1 MKPSKAVR
9 KGRKRAA
16 PKDPKTQEDPK
27 TISLQAVA
35 EEPKPKRRY
44 ILLRDVG
51 VLYRP
56 IKKPVTLR
64 LDADVIAWFKKSGRG
79 YQTRIN
85 RALRKMMEDEMKEE
99 KKGIRGMSLAEV
111 AGENGLEHSAPAASM
126 PTRRKPRRVG
136 HSQ

>member
-1 MKPSKAVR
+1 MKPSRAVKKGPRARAQKNQKPR
-9 KGRKRAA
+9 K
-16 PKDPKTQEDPK
+16 TPK

-44 ILLRDVG
+44 ILLRNVG

-64 LDADVIAWFKKSGRG
+64 LDADVISWFKESGRG

-99 KKGIRGMSLAEV
+99 KKRS
-111 AGENGLEHSAPAASM
+111 GE
-126 PTRRKPRRVG
+126 
-136 HSQ
+136 